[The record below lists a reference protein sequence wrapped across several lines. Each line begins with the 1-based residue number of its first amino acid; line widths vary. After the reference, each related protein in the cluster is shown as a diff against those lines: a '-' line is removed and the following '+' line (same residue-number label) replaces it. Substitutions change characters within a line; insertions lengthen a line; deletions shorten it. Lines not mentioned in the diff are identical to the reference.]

1 MNKVTKIWVTQVD
14 LAQDLEVSPT
24 TVKELTA
31 KNVLTRIKGKGYD
44 LRQAR
49 LDYISHLREMAAG
62 RYSLRF
68 VKDCGHGMDVGLVQ
82 AATSEATFPWL
93 SLIVLLPAAGALFM
107 PLLPGDDD
115 QPSPWPRNLALAVL
129 LVDLLLM
136 LVVFATRF
144 DPSIDGLQLVERVSW
159 LPVIGLEWSLGADGL
174 SAPLVVL
181 SGLVTLLSVAASWS
195 VERKSRLYF
204 ALLLVQASA
213 QGIVFLSQDF
223 LLFFLAWE
231 LELVPVYLLIAIWG
245 GQNRQYAATKFIL
258 YTALAS
264 LLILISGL
272 ALALSG
278 DQFTLNLTEL
288 AARSPGGSFGLLC
301 YLGFL
306 VGFGVKLPMFPLHT
320 WLPDAHGEANAPV
333 SMLLAG
339 VLLKMGGYALLRFNV
354 QMLPDAHLTLAP
366 ALVIIGIVNIIYG
379 ALNAFAQD
387 NVKRRIACSSV
398 SHMGFVLL
406 GIGAVNALGI
416 SGAMLQMVSHGLI
429 AAAMFFVTGVFY
441 ERTKTLSIPNM
452 GGLAKALPITF
463 AFFLASS
470 LASLALPGMSGFISE
485 ITVFLGITSQENFTS
500 LFRAITVLMAAIGLV
515 LTPIYL
521 LSMCRRVFFG
531 PRIPAL
537 ASVADMQPRELV
549 IGLSLLVPTLVIG
562 IWPRVAMDLYEAST
576 DALASQLSS
585 LSLIALINRLPLG

>member
-1 MNKVTKIWVTQVD
+1 
-14 LAQDLEVSPT
+14 
-24 TVKELTA
+24 
-31 KNVLTRIKGKGYD
+31 
-44 LRQAR
+44 
-49 LDYISHLREMAAG
+49 
-62 RYSLRF
+62 
-68 VKDCGHGMDVGLVQ
+68 MDG
-82 AATSEATFPWL
+82 TFPWL
-93 SLIVLLPAAGALFM
+93 TLIVLVPAAAALVM
-107 PLLPGDDD
+107 PVLPGDPFD
-115 QPSPWPRNLALAVL
+115 PRLPRLVALGVL
-129 LVDLLLM
+129 LADLLLM
-136 LVVFATRF
+136 FWAFSQHF
-144 DPSIDGLQLVERVSW
+144 DGSLSSLQLVERVSW
-159 LPVIGLEWSLGADGL
+159 VPAIHLEWSLAADGL

-181 SGLVTLLSVAASWS
+181 SGLVTFLAVAASWS
-195 VERKSRLYF
+195 VTKKPRLYF

-213 QGIVFLSQDF
+213 QALVFLSQDF

-245 GQNRQYAATKFIL
+245 GTQRQYAATKFIL
-258 YTALAS
+258 STATVS
-264 LLILISGL
+264 LLILVSGL

-278 DQFTLNLTEL
+278 DAFTLNLTEL
-288 AARSPGGSFGLLC
+288 ATRSPGGTFGLLC

-306 VGFGVKLPMFPLHT
+306 IGFGVKLPIFPLHT

-354 QMLPDAHLTLAP
+354 QMLPEEHLRLAP
-366 ALVIIGIVNIIYG
+366 ALIVLGIVNIIWG

-406 GIGAVNALGI
+406 GIGAVDALGL
-416 SGAMLQMVSHGLI
+416 SGAMLQMISHGLI

-452 GGLAKALPITF
+452 GGLAKVLPITF

-470 LASLALPGMSGFISE
+470 LASLALPGMSGFVSE
-485 ITVFLGITSQENFTS
+485 ITVFLGITANGNFTTG
-500 LFRAITVLMAAIGLV
+500 FRVITIVLAAIGLV

-521 LSMCRRVFFG
+521 LSLCRRVFFG

-537 ASVADMQPRELV
+537 AMVGDMNPRELV
-549 IGLSLLVPTLVIG
+549 IGMSLLVPTLVIG
-562 IWPRVAMDLYEAST
+562 FWPRVAIDFYEAST
-576 DALASQLSS
+576 NALSGQLASQT
-585 LSLIALINRLPLG
+585 IALLGGSPPLG